1 MYITL
6 YNLHCR
12 MARQSCGALIFLACL
27 SLTAGSLCL
36 PVNAVHIDSITHGDD
51 GSPSTTQDN
60 GKKWAVLV
68 ARSNGYRNYRHQA
81 NVCHAYQ
88 ILKKGGLKDENIIVF
103 MYDDIAF
110 NPENPRQGVII
121 NKPKGHDVYKGVPK
135 DYTGD
140 DVNADNLYA
149 VILGNKSTLS
159 GGSGKV
165 LRSVQMTIFSYITLT
180 MVLQD
185 YLMLLY
191 LHSEMPTGTPS
202 VFAIDLI
209 DVLNKKHAAKGY
221 KGMVGISTSSVFYL
235 EACES
240 GSIFEGLLPKNVS
253 IYATTS
259 ANAEE
264 DGYATYCPGQPGI
277 PAEYDICLGDLF
289 SISWMEDWTKMMR
302 KETLEKQYERYGD
315 MSHRK
320 EFLLTYMG
328 ADPANDSYTSME
340 DISSPSISRVVS
352 QLPQSSC
359 WLSYQTGSPKARKQL
374 LDEIAHRKLVDYR
387 INKIWELLFG
397 HQKSSKVL
405 LNVRPQGQP
414 LVDDWDCF
422 KMLMRTYENNCGPLS
437 NYGMK
442 YVRAIANMGNAGVT
456 IENMAAVSDQTC
468 SKKPDV

>member
-1 MYITL
+1 
-6 YNLHCR
+6 

-36 PVNAVHIDSITHGDD
+36 P
-51 GSPSTTQDN
+51 
-60 GKKWAVLV
+60 AVLV
-68 ARSNGYRNYRHQA
+68 AGSNGYGNYRHQA

-88 ILKKGGLKDENIIVF
+88 ILKKGGLKDEYIIVF
-103 MYDDIAF
+103 MYDDIVF
-110 NPENPRQGVII
+110 NTENPRQGVII

-165 LRSVQMTIFSYITLT
+165 LRSGPNDHIFICYT
-180 MVLQD
+180 D
-185 YLMLLY
+185 HGAAGLLG
-191 LHSEMPTGTPS
+191 MPTGTPS

-209 DVLNKKHAAKGY
+209 DVLKKKHAAKCY
-221 KGMVGISTSSVFYL
+221 KSMVFYL

-264 DGYATYCPGQPGI
+264 DGYFVVVFHNA
-277 PAEYDICLGDLF
+277 PAG
-289 SISWMEDWTKMMR
+289 SHTK
-302 KETLEKQYERYGD
+302 LEAQ
-315 MSHRK
+315 
-320 EFLLTYMG
+320 
-328 ADPANDSYTSME
+328 
-340 DISSPSISRVVS
+340 
-352 QLPQSSC
+352 
-359 WLSYQTGSPKARKQL
+359 KQL
-374 LDEIAHRKLVDYR
+374 LDEIAHRKLA
-387 INKIWELLFG
+387 
-397 HQKSSKVL
+397 S
-405 LNVRPQGQP
+405 GQP

-442 YVRAIANMGNAGVT
+442 YTRAIANMGNAGVT
-456 IENMAAVSDQTC
+456 TENMAAVSDQTC
-468 SKKPDV
+468 SKKPDVQNFLSDQTK

>member
-1 MYITL
+1 M
-6 YNLHCR
+6 
-12 MARQSCGALIFLACL
+12 
-27 SLTAGSLCL
+27 
-36 PVNAVHIDSITHGDD
+36 
-51 GSPSTTQDN
+51 
-60 GKKWAVLV
+60 
-68 ARSNGYRNYRHQA
+68 QA

-88 ILKKGGLKDENIIVF
+88 ILKKGGLKDENIIFF

-149 VILGNKSTLS
+149 VILANKSTLS

-165 LRSVQMTIFSYITLT
+165 LRSGPNDHIFIYYT
-180 MVLQD
+180 D
-185 YLMLLY
+185 HGAAGLLG
-191 LHSEMPTGTPS
+191 MPTGTPS
-202 VFAIDLI
+202 VFTIDLI
-209 DVLNKKHAAKGY
+209 DVLKKKHAAKGY
-221 KGMVGISTSSVFYL
+221 KSMVFYL

-240 GSIFEGLLPKNVS
+240 RSIFEGLLPKNGAS
-253 IYATTS
+253 AHPGHALAPPTS

-289 SISWMEDWTKMMR
+289 SISWIEDCDKNDLR
-302 KETLEKQYERYGD
+302 KETLEKQYERVRRRTNDSHVMQYGD

-340 DISSPSISRVVS
+340 DISSPSISRVVN
-352 QLPQSSC
+352 QRDADLLHLHHKFHKAP
-359 WLSYQTGSPKARKQL
+359 TGSHTKLEARKQL

-387 INKIWELLFG
+387 INKKIGELLFG

-405 LNVRPQGQP
+405 LNVRPHGQP

-422 KMLMRTYENNCGPLS
+422 KMLESPSPMRTYENNCGPLS

-442 YVRAIANMGNAGVT
+442 YARAIANMANAGVA
-456 IENMAAVSDQTC
+456 IENMAAASDQTC